1 MTHYSSW
8 YLDVLAN
15 TILPEVMSHYSFV
28 ALRL

>member
-1 MTHYSSW
+1 
-8 YLDVLAN
+8 LDVLAN